1 MRLFEVLGVKVAAVQ
16 LRDVVELMKQW
27 IPNKGHPH
35 YICVANVNSVMFA
48 IKNQA
53 YRHALNCADVVVPDG
68 MPLVWIGRSR
78 GFSLKKRVYGPDL
91 LLAFCRLARKKG
103 YSSFFYGGVTG
114 TPERMVENL
123 KTKFPEL
130 KVVGTYSP
138 PFRPLT
144 NEEDKQVVQMINN
157 ASPDVLWVGLGC
169 PKQEHWM
176 YEHKGVIKVSVM
188 IGVGAAF
195 DFLSGKVR
203 QAPKW
208 MQNMGLEWLFRL
220 LQEPKRLSYRYLIYN
235 PLVALH
241 LLLQWSRLRKY

>member
-16 LRDVVELMKQW
+16 LRDVLELMKQW
-27 IPNKGHPH
+27 IANKGDPH
-35 YICVANVNSVMFA
+35 YMCVANVNNVMLA
-48 IKNQA
+48 IKDQS
-53 YRHALNCADVVVPDG
+53 YRHALNSADIVVPDG
-68 MPLVWIGRSR
+68 MPLVWIGRSH
-78 GFSLKKRVYGPDL
+78 GFPLKERVYGPDL
-91 LLAFCRLARKKG
+91 LLAFCHLAQKKG
-103 YSSFFYGGVTG
+103 YSNFFYGGAEGV
-114 TPERMVENL
+114 PERMVENL
-123 KTKFPEL
+123 KSKFPGL

-144 NEEDKQVVQMINN
+144 KEEDEHVVQMINN

-176 YEHKGVIKVSVM
+176 YEHKNVIRVSVM

-195 DFLSGKVR
+195 DFLSGRVR

-208 MQNMGLEWLFRL
+208 MQNVGLEWLFRL
-220 LQEPKRLSYRYLIYN
+220 LQEPRRLSYRYLIYN

-241 LLLQWSRLRKY
+241 LLLQWSGLRKY